1 MPVIAES
8 GPLIYGEGAEP
19 YVPLTPPPIVSPPGV
34 VIIKPPGF
42 CDLSDILANHKIFIQ
57 HVDMLGAC
65 FKREEM
71 PEFANQD
78 FEIHANIAI
87 VDKYLTKNGEMYCS
101 MQAVQNLSQ
110 KLKRFQD

>member
-19 YVPLTPPPIVSPPGV
+19 YVPPTPPIVTPPGV

-71 PEFANQD
+71 PEFTDQN

-110 KLKRFQD
+110 KLKRFQE